1 MIGAVM
7 FFLLIGLMFIG
18 VPIAFSMGL
27 SAIIMLLINA
37 TATPVAITT
46 RAVNSLDSFTTM
58 AIPFF
63 MMASSILSG
72 SNVGVK
78 IFRFAGT
85 LVRHLRGG
93 LAHVNVL
100 TSMIMAGMSG
110 SAVSDVSGIG
120 RMEID
125 AMEEAGYDTDF
136 SAAVTAASSTI
147 APIIPPSTSAVLYG
161 SITGV
166 SIGALLIGGLVPGI
180 LMGILQMIICWFTS
194 KERGYPLQP
203 KASGREIWI
212 SFKDSFAALMMPVIL
227 ISGILSGY
235 FTPTEGAC
243 VATVYSIL
251 IGLFVYRTLTLKKL
265 FKILMNTSVFAG
277 ATLFVLSM
285 ASIFGLVL
293 THNQIPTKLTAFF
306 LSLSDNKYIILFL
319 INILLLILGMLMEGN
334 AIYMIMGPILGMM
347 AVELGCHPIH
357 FGIMVI
363 FNLTLGLITPPVGL
377 CLFLTQKV
385 AKITTAQMI
394 KSIMPFVIMMIICLF
409 IITYFPP
416 IVTWLPT
423 LFKLC

>member
-1 MIGAVM
+1 MIGSVM
-7 FFLLIGLMFIG
+7 FVLLIGLMFIG

-27 SAIIMLLINA
+27 AAVIMLLINA

-46 RAVNSLDSFTTM
+46 RAVNALDSFTTM

-63 MMASSILSG
+63 MMASFILTG

-78 IFRFAGT
+78 IFRFAAT

-110 SAVSDVSGIG
+110 SSVSDVSGIG
-120 RMEID
+120 RMEIE
-125 AMEEAGYDTDF
+125 AMKEAGYDTDF

-147 APIIPPSTSAVLYG
+147 APIIPPSTSCVLYG

-180 LMGILQMIICWFTS
+180 FMGILQMIICYFIS
-194 KERGYPLQP
+194 KKHGYALQP
-203 KASGREIWI
+203 RASLKEIWLA
-212 SFKDSFAALMMPVIL
+212 FKDSFAAMMMPVIL
-227 ISGILSGY
+227 VGGILSGF

-243 VATVYSIL
+243 VATVYSIF
-251 IGLFVYRTLTLKKL
+251 IGMFVYRTLTLKKL
-265 FKILMNTSVFAG
+265 FKILKDTSVFAG

-293 THNQIPTKLTAFF
+293 THNHIPTKLTEFF
-306 LSLSDNKYIILFL
+306 LGISDNKYVILFL

-334 AIYMIMGPILGMM
+334 AIMMIMGPIMGML
-347 AVELGCHPIH
+347 AVQLGCHPVH

-385 AKITTAQMI
+385 AGITTAQMI
-394 KSIMPFVIMMIICLF
+394 RSIIPFVLMMIVCLY

-416 IVTWLPT
+416 MVTWLPT
-423 LFKLC
+423 LFGLC

>member
-1 MIGAVM
+1 MIGAIM
-7 FFLLIGLMFIG
+7 FILLIGLMFLG

-27 SAIIMLLINA
+27 SAILMLLINA

-63 MMASSILSG
+63 MMASFILTG
-72 SNVGVK
+72 SKVGVK

-120 RMEID
+120 RMEMD
-125 AMEEAGYDTDF
+125 AMEDAGYDKPF
-136 SAAVTAASSTI
+136 AAAVTAASSTI
-147 APIIPPSTSAVLYG
+147 APIIPPSTSCVLYG

-166 SIGALLIGGLVPGI
+166 SIGALLIGGLVPGV
-180 LMGILQMIICWFTS
+180 LMGLLQMLLCWVIS
-194 KERGYPLQP
+194 KKNGYPLQK
-203 KASGREIWI
+203 KASRHEIWVA
-212 SFKDSFAALMMPVIL
+212 FKDSFAAMMMPVIL
-227 ISGILSGY
+227 VVGILSGY

-251 IGLFVYRTLTLKKL
+251 IGMFVYKTLTLKKL
-265 FKILMNTSVFAG
+265 FKILMDTSVFAG

-306 LSLSDNKYIILFL
+306 LGLSDNKYILLFL
-319 INILLLILGMLMEGN
+319 INVLLLILGMLMEGN
-334 AIYMIMGPILGMM
+334 AIYMIMGPILGIL
-347 AVELGCHPIH
+347 AVQLGCNPVH

-385 AKITTAQMI
+385 AGITTQQMI
-394 KSIMPFVIMMIICLF
+394 KNVMPFVIMMIACLL
-409 IITYFPP
+409 IITYWEP
-416 IVTWLPT
+416 IVVWLPK
-423 LFKLC
+423 LFHLC

>member
-1 MIGAVM
+1 MIGM
-7 FFLLIGLMFIG
+7 LMFAVLLALMFAG

-27 SAIIMLLINA
+27 SAMLMLLING
-37 TATPVAITT
+37 TATPVSIAQK
-46 RAVNSLDSFTTM
+46 AVNGLDSFTIM

-72 SNVGVK
+72 TDVGMK

-85 LVRHLRGG
+85 MVRHLRGG
-93 LAHVNVL
+93 LAHVDIL

-120 RMEID
+120 KMEME
-125 AMEEAGYDTDF
+125 AMEEHGYGKDF

-166 SIGALLIGGLVPGI
+166 SIGKLLIGGLGPGV
-180 LMGILQMIICWFTS
+180 LMGLLMMLLSWHICGR
-194 KERGYPLQP
+194 RGYFLAPR
-203 KASGREIWI
+203 ASGRERWL
-212 SFKDSFAALMMPVIL
+212 SFRESFAAIMMPVIL
-227 ISGILSGY
+227 VAGILSGY

-251 IGLFVYRTLTLKKL
+251 IGKFVYKRLTFKKL
-265 FKILMNTSVFAG
+265 FHILENTAVFAS
-277 ATLFVLSM
+277 ATLFVMGM
-285 ASIFGLVL
+285 AAIFGLVL
-293 THNQIPTKLTAFF
+293 THNQVPTKLCSFF
-306 LSLSDNKYIILFL
+306 LGLSENKYVILFL
-319 INILLLILGMLMEGN
+319 INILLLLLGMLMEGN
-334 AIYMIMGPILGMM
+334 AIYMILGPVLGML
-347 AVELGCHPIH
+347 AVQLGCDPVH

-385 AKITTAQMI
+385 AGITSGQMI
-394 KSIMPFVIMMIICLF
+394 KAVMPFVLMMFLCLLV
-409 IITYFPP
+409 ITYFPP
-416 IVTWLPT
+416 LVTFLPN
-423 LFKLC
+423 LFMK

>member
-63 MMASSILSG
+63 MMASILSG

-180 LMGILQMIICWFTS
+180 LMGILQM
-194 KERGYPLQP
+194 QP

-265 FKILMNTSVFAG
+265 FKILMDTSVFAG

>member
-194 KERGYPLQP
+194 KKRGYPLQP

-285 ASIFGLVL
+285 AS
-293 THNQIPTKLTAFF
+293 TKLTAFF

>member
-1 MIGAVM
+1 MIGAIM
-7 FFLLIGLMFIG
+7 FVLLIGLMFVG

-27 SAIIMLLINA
+27 AALGMIFVNPTASA
-37 TATPVAITT
+37 VALTT
-46 RAVNSLDSFTTM
+46 RGVNSLDSFTTM

-63 MMASSILSG
+63 MMASFILTG
-72 SNVGVK
+72 SDVGVK

-85 LVRHLRGG
+85 AVRHLRGG

-166 SIGALLIGGLVPGI
+166 SIGALLIGGLMPGI
-180 LMGILQMIICWFTS
+180 LMGILQMILCWFIS
-194 KERGYPLQP
+194 KKRGYPLQP
-203 KASGREIWI
+203 KATKREIWL
-212 SFKDSFAALMMPVIL
+212 SFKDSFAAMMMPVIL
-227 ISGILSGY
+227 IVGILSGY

-243 VATVYSIL
+243 VATVYSIF
-251 IGLFVYRTLTLKKL
+251 IGMFVYKTLTFKKL
-265 FKILMNTSVFAG
+265 FKILMDTSVFAG

-306 LSLSDNKYIILFL
+306 LGLSDNKYILLFL

-347 AVELGCHPIH
+347 AVQLGCHPVH

-385 AKITTAQMI
+385 AKISTGQMI
-394 KSIMPFVIMMIICLF
+394 KAIMPFVIMMIICLF
-409 IITYFPP
+409 IITYWEPL
-416 IVTWLPT
+416 VVWLPT
-423 LFKLC
+423 LFNLC

>member
-1 MIGAVM
+1 MIGAIM
-7 FFLLIGLMFIG
+7 FVLLVGLMFVG

-27 SAIIMLLINA
+27 SSVIMLLINA

-63 MMASSILSG
+63 MMASFILTG
-72 SNVGVK
+72 SDVGVK
-78 IFRFAGT
+78 IFKFAAT

-110 SAVSDVSGIG
+110 SSVSDVSGIG

-147 APIIPPSTSAVLYG
+147 APIIPPSTSCVLYG

-166 SIGALLIGGLVPGI
+166 SIGALLIGGLLPGI
-180 LMGILQMIICWFTS
+180 LMGILQMILCWVIS
-194 KERGYPLQP
+194 KKRGFALQP
-203 KASGREIWI
+203 KAARREIWAA
-212 SFKDSFAALMMPVIL
+212 FKESFAAMMMPVIL
-227 ISGILSGY
+227 VVGILSGY

-251 IGLFVYRTLTLKKL
+251 IGMFVYRTLNFKKL

-293 THNQIPTKLTAFF
+293 THNQVPVKMTAFF

-334 AIYMIMGPILGMM
+334 AIMMIMGPILGML
-347 AVELGCHPIH
+347 AVQLGCDPVH

-385 AKITTAQMI
+385 AHITTSQMI
-394 KSIMPFVIMMIICLF
+394 KAIMPFVIMMIICLF
-409 IITYFPP
+409 IITYWPHL
-416 IVTWLPT
+416 VTFLPH
-423 LFKLC
+423 LFGLC

>member
-27 SAIIMLLINA
+27 SAVIMLLINA
-37 TATPVAITT
+37 TATPIAITT
-46 RAVNSLDSFTTM
+46 KAVNSLDSFTTM

-63 MMASSILSG
+63 MMAAAILSG
-72 SNVGVK
+72 SNVGIK

-125 AMEEAGYDTDF
+125 AMEEAGYDTPF

-180 LMGILQMIICWFTS
+180 IMGILQMIICYFTA
-194 KERGYPLQP
+194 KKKNIPLQP
-203 KASGREIWI
+203 KATGKEIWA

-227 ISGILSGY
+227 IVGILSGY

-243 VATVYSIL
+243 VATVYSIF
-251 IGLFVYRTLTLKKL
+251 IGMFVYKTLNFKKL
-265 FKILMNTSVFAG
+265 FKILMDTSVFAG
-277 ATLFVLSM
+277 STLFVLSM

-306 LSLSDNKYIILFL
+306 LGLSDNKYVILFL
-319 INILLLILGMLMEGN
+319 INVLLLILGMLMEGN

-347 AVELGCHPIH
+347 AVELGCDPVH

-385 AKITTAQMI
+385 AKITTSQMI
-394 KSIMPFVIMMIICLF
+394 KAIMPFVIMMIVCLF
-409 IITYFPP
+409 IITYCPP
-416 IVTWLPT
+416 IVTWLPS
-423 LFKLC
+423 LFNLC

>member
-1 MIGAVM
+1 M
-7 FFLLIGLMFIG
+7 FVLLIGLMFIG

-27 SAIIMLLINA
+27 AAVIMLLINA

-46 RAVNSLDSFTTM
+46 RAVNALDSFTTM

-63 MMASSILSG
+63 MMASFILTG

-78 IFRFAGT
+78 IFRFAAT

-110 SAVSDVSGIG
+110 SSVSDVSGIG
-120 RMEID
+120 RMEIE
-125 AMEEAGYDTDF
+125 AMKEAGYDTDF

-147 APIIPPSTSAVLYG
+147 APIIPPSTSCVLYG

-180 LMGILQMIICWFTS
+180 FMGILQMIICYFIS
-194 KERGYPLQP
+194 KKHGYALQP
-203 KASGREIWI
+203 RASLKEIWLA
-212 SFKDSFAALMMPVIL
+212 FKDSFAAMMMPVIL
-227 ISGILSGY
+227 VGGILSGF

-243 VATVYSIL
+243 VATVYSIF
-251 IGLFVYRTLTLKKL
+251 IGMFVYRTLTLKKL
-265 FKILMNTSVFAG
+265 FKILKDTSVFAG

-293 THNQIPTKLTAFF
+293 THNHIPTKLTEFF
-306 LSLSDNKYIILFL
+306 LGISDNKYVILFL

-334 AIYMIMGPILGMM
+334 AIMMIMGPIM
-347 AVELGCHPIH
+347 GCHPVH

-385 AKITTAQMI
+385 AGITTAQMI
-394 KSIMPFVIMMIICLF
+394 RSIIPFVLMMIVCLY

-416 IVTWLPT
+416 MVTWLPT
-423 LFKLC
+423 LFGLC

>member
-1 MIGAVM
+1 MIGMLMFVM
-7 FFLLIGLMFIG
+7 LIVLMFIG
-18 VPIAFSMGL
+18 VPIAFSMGV
-27 SAIIMLLINA
+27 SAVLMLLINN
-37 TATPVAITT
+37 TASPVAIAT
-46 RAVNSLDSFTTM
+46 RAVNGLDSFTIM

-63 MMASSILSG
+63 MMAASILSG
-72 SNVGVK
+72 TDVGVK
-78 IFRFAGT
+78 IFKFAGT

-120 RMEID
+120 KMEMD
-125 AMEEAGYDTDF
+125 AMEDAGYDKPF

-166 SIGALLIGGLVPGI
+166 SIGKLLIGGLAPGV
-180 LMGILQMIICWFTS
+180 LMGLLQMLICWFIS
-194 KERGYPLQP
+194 KKNDYPLQP
-203 KASGREIWI
+203 RASAHEIWI
-212 SFKDSFAALMMPVIL
+212 SFKDSFAAMMMPVIL
-227 ISGILSGY
+227 IGGILSGY

-251 IGLFVYRTLTLKKL
+251 IGKFVYHRLNFKKL
-265 FKILMNTSVFAG
+265 FQILENTSVFA
-277 ATLFVLSM
+277 ASTLFVLGM
-285 ASIFGLVL
+285 ASIFSLVL
-293 THNQIPTKLTAFF
+293 TQNQIPTRLCNFF
-306 LSLSDNKYIILFL
+306 LGLSDNKYLILFF

-334 AIYMIMGPILGMM
+334 AIYMIMGPILGMLAM
-347 AVELGCHPIH
+347 QLGCDPVH

-385 AKITTAQMI
+385 AGITTGQMI
-394 KSIMPFVIMMIICLF
+394 KSIMPFVVMMIICLF
-409 IITYFPP
+409 IITYCPP
-416 IVTWLPT
+416 LVTFLPN
-423 LFKLC
+423 LMMK

>member
-1 MIGAVM
+1 
-7 FFLLIGLMFIG
+7 
-18 VPIAFSMGL
+18 
-27 SAIIMLLINA
+27 
-37 TATPVAITT
+37 
-46 RAVNSLDSFTTM
+46 M

-194 KERGYPLQP
+194 KKRGYPLQP

-235 FTPTEGAC
+235 FTP
-243 VATVYSIL
+243 
-251 IGLFVYRTLTLKKL
+251 K
-265 FKILMNTSVFAG
+265 
-277 ATLFVLSM
+277 
-285 ASIFGLVL
+285 
-293 THNQIPTKLTAFF
+293 P
-306 LSLSDNKYIILFL
+306 
-319 INILLLILGMLMEGN
+319 N
-334 AIYMIMGPILGMM
+334 A
-347 AVELGCHPIH
+347 
-357 FGIMVI
+357 
-363 FNLTLGLITPPVGL
+363 
-377 CLFLTQKV
+377 
-385 AKITTAQMI
+385 
-394 KSIMPFVIMMIICLF
+394 
-409 IITYFPP
+409 
-416 IVTWLPT
+416 
-423 LFKLC
+423 